1 MAPTVG
7 RGCDG
12 STLAIGSPGADRI
25 TTAISQVL
33 AGYISGRMSLQEA
46 VQHPRVHVHRAGRID
61 EQIRVE
67 TDLTMYFGGVGAAL
81 TQPGGD
87 LDAAADPR
95 RSGVSR
101 IVHC

>member
-7 RGCDG
+7 RRRDG

-25 TTAISQVL
+25 TTAIAQVL
-33 AGYISGRMSLQEA
+33 AGYISGGMSLEA
-46 VQHPRVHVHRAGRID
+46 AVCHPRVHLHRAGRAD

-67 TDLTMYFGGVGAAL
+67 TDLTMYYGGVGAAI
-81 TQPGGD
+81 TGPGGA
-87 LDAAADPR
+87 LDAVADPR